1 MKWRWLLVFLPAAA
15 GLLLAILINEMALSN
30 PVFRILVQLSSL
42 LVLAGLLSSMLL
54 AGLFLTWTAADRR
67 HRQVMNRT
75 QATAAED
82 RRQFLRRLD
91 HELKNPLMAIRAG
104 LANFANAPTAAT
116 RQSALS
122 TVETQTVRLSRL
134 TTDLRKIAELE
145 TRPLERSVVDV
156 ELMLKDVVEV
166 NSETPGA
173 GDRQIRLIVPQAPWP
188 LPAISGDWDLLFLA
202 FHNLLDNAIKFCQPG
217 DAIEVRGRE
226 DGSSVVVEVAD
237 TGSGIGPADLPH
249 VWDELYRGERG
260 RAVPGSGL
268 GLAMVRAI
276 VERHD
281 GSVRLDSKVN
291 QGTVVTVR
299 LPHGVVG
306 KGSGV

>member
-1 MKWRWLLVFLPAAA
+1 WQVA
-15 GLLLAILINEMALSN
+15 ES
-30 PVFRILVQLSSL
+30 
-42 LVLAGLLSSMLL
+42 
-54 AGLFLTWTAADRR
+54 R
-67 HRQVMNRT
+67 HRRSMKRML
-75 QATAAED
+75 ATTAED

-104 LANFANAPTAAT
+104 LANFANAPTAAS

-134 TTDLRKIAELE
+134 TSDLRKIAELE
-145 TRPLERSVVDV
+145 TRPLERSAVDM
-156 ELMLKDVVEV
+156 EQLLKDVGEV
-166 NSETPGA
+166 NRENPSA
-173 GDRQIRLIVPQAPWP
+173 GGRQVRLIVPQAPWP

-226 DGSSVVVEVAD
+226 DGASVVVEVAD
-237 TGSGIGPADLPH
+237 TGPGIDAADLPH

-260 RAVPGSGL
+260 RTAPGSGL

-276 VERHD
+276 VERHE

-299 LPHGVVG
+299 LPQGAAG
-306 KGSGV
+306 KGSGA